1 MSAMIMLRRFIDLL
15 LFFVLIGVE
24 IALRQWMPP
33 QKRGFFCG
41 DESLQYPFTSTQ
53 TFGFGALCIVALGI
67 PFFVILIVE
76 LFRQLSHSRGK
87 QHAHVAHESNDDSCH
102 CGRRWKNIYAQLG
115 YYLLGMLMT
124 LIATE
129 IPKRAIGRLRP
140 YFFSICKPRLVDGT
154 NCDFERNEGQYFA
167 EYTCE
172 GDLSHK
178 MMAEMAMSFPSG
190 HSSLA
195 FYAMVYIAL
204 YLQVALSTRG
214 SKLLKHFL
222 QFGFVMLAWFVA
234 LTRVNDHWHHWSD
247 VLVGILLGTLFAWL
261 VARYVAK
268 LFAGRCS
275 SSTSAAAAK
284 LLAHASVASASAQSA
299 TPVLPAYTFGS
310 VPYLQ
315 HHGPNH
321 AAYGQTYHNYGYVP

>member
-1 MSAMIMLRRFIDLL
+1 MSAMVALRRFIDLL
-15 LFFVLIGVE
+15 LFVLLVAVE
-24 IALRQWMPP
+24 VALRQWMPP

-41 DESLQYPFTSTQ
+41 DESLQYPYTGTQ
-53 TFGFGALCIVALGI
+53 TIGFAVLCIIVFGI
-67 PFFVILIVE
+67 PFIVIFVVE

-87 QHAHVAHESNDDSCH
+87 KQHTTQDAANESCY
-102 CGRRWKNIYAQLG
+102 CGRRWKNIYAQIG
-115 YYLLGMLMT
+115 YYLLGLLMT
-124 LIATE
+124 LVATE
-129 IPKRAIGRLRP
+129 IAKRSIGRLRP
-140 YFFSICKPRLVDGT
+140 YFFSICKPRLSDGT
-154 NCDFERNEGQYFA
+154 NCEFEQNQGHYFTD
-167 EYTCE
+167 YKCE
-172 GDLSHK
+172 SDVSHR

-190 HSSLA
+190 HSSTV

-214 SKLLKHFL
+214 SKLLKHLL
-222 QFGFVMLAWFVA
+222 QFSAVMLAWYVA
-234 LTRVNDHWHHWSD
+234 LTRINDHWHHWSD
-247 VLVGILLGTLFAWL
+247 VLVGILMGALFAWL

-268 LFAGRCS
+268 FFEGRCS
-275 SSTSAAAAK
+275 TSSAAASK
-284 LLAHASVASASAQSA
+284 ILVHSGLAAASAQSA

>member
-1 MSAMIMLRRFIDLL
+1 MSGMITLRRFIDFL
-15 LFFVLIGVE
+15 LFVVLIGVV
-24 IALRQWMPP
+24 IALSHLMPL

-41 DESLQYPFTSTQ
+41 DESLQYPFTGRQ

-67 PFFVILIVE
+67 PFFVILTVE
-76 LFRQLSHSRGK
+76 LFRQLSPSRGK
-87 QHAHVAHESNDDSCH
+87 QHGHVAHESNDDSCR
-102 CGRRWKNIYAQLG
+102 CGRRWKNIYARLG
-115 YYLLGMLMT
+115 YYLLGMQMT

-140 YFFSICKPRLVDGT
+140 YFFSICKPRLADGT
-154 NCDFERNEGQYFA
+154 NCDIELNEGQYFA

-172 GDLSHK
+172 NDLSQK
-178 MMAEMAMSFPSG
+178 MMAEMAKSFPSG

-222 QFGFVMLAWFVA
+222 QFGFVMLAWLVA
-234 LTRVNDHWHHWSD
+234 LTRVTDHWHHWSD
-247 VLVGILLGTLFAWL
+247 VLVGILLGTLFALL

-268 LFAGRCS
+268 LFEGRCLT
-275 SSTSAAAAK
+275 STLAASEK
-284 LLAHASVASASAQSA
+284 IMAHASIASASAQSA
-299 TPVLPAYTFGS
+299 TPALPAYTFGS

-315 HHGPNH
+315 HHGPNN
-321 AAYGQTYHNYGYVP
+321 AAEDQTYRNYGYVA

>member
-1 MSAMIMLRRFIDLL
+1 MSTMTILRRCIDLL
-15 LFFVLIGVE
+15 LFIVLIGVE
-24 IALRQWMPP
+24 FALHQWMPP

-41 DESLQYPFTSTQ
+41 DESLQYPFSSSQ
-53 TFGFGALCIVALGI
+53 TIGLGALSIIVLAV
-67 PFFVILIVE
+67 PFFVILVVE
-76 LFRQLSHSRGK
+76 LFRQLSRSRNK
-87 QHAHVAHESNDDSCH
+87 QHTYATQDGADESCH
-102 CGRRWKNIYAQLG
+102 CGRRWKNIYAHIG
-115 YYLLGMLMT
+115 YYLFGILMT

-129 IPKRAIGRLRP
+129 IPKRALGRLRP
-140 YFFSICKPRLVDGT
+140 YFFSICKPRLADGT
-154 NCDFERNEGQYFA
+154 NCDFERNQGHYFT

-172 GDLSHK
+172 SDVSQR

-190 HSSLA
+190 HSSIA

-214 SKLLKHFL
+214 SKLLKHLL
-222 QFGFVMLAWFVA
+222 QFGFVMLAWYVA

-247 VLVGILLGTLFAWL
+247 VLVGILIGTLFAWL

-268 LFAGRCS
+268 LFEGRCS
-275 SSTSAAAAK
+275 SPQSLSAAK
-284 LLAHASVASASAQSA
+284 ILAHASLASASAQSP